1 MTLAPIVLFTYNR
14 PNHTRLTIE
23 ALLRNSEAKDS
34 SLHVFSDGPK
44 HEKAAANVLR
54 VREYLSGVSGFKSI
68 RVTERDHN
76 LGLAAS
82 VISGVSEI
90 LEQHDCCIVLEDDMV
105 CAPNFLAFMN
115 QALTIY
121 RDRHDVFSVTGYNYP
136 LPIRKNHPE
145 SAYLSYR
152 GSSWGWGT
160 WRDRWRKVDWQV
172 GDYAQFSNDPR
183 EQEAFSRAGEDM
195 PNMLKMQMAGKLDSW
210 AIRFDYAHHKNNA
223 FCLHAVRSKIQ
234 NIGFDGSGVHC
245 DVSDDYKVELDD
257 GDKTFALSPHIEL
270 NDEILQL
277 FNARFRP
284 RYVAGLSAATKK
296 VEKSSGR
303 KAVAENFRRYF
314 GLID

>member
-1 MTLAPIVLFTYNR
+1 MSLAPIVLFTYNR
-14 PNHTRLTIE
+14 PDHTRLTIE

-34 SLHVFSDGPK
+34 ALHVFSDGPK
-44 HEKAAANVLR
+44 NEKSDGKVQR
-54 VREYLSGVSGFKSI
+54 VREYLSSVSGFKSI
-68 RVTERDHN
+68 RITERDRN

-90 LEQHDCCIVLEDDMV
+90 LEHHSSCIVLEDDMV

-115 QALTIY
+115 QALSMY
-121 RDRHDVFSVTGYNYP
+121 RDRDDIFSVTGYNYP
-136 LPIRKNHPE
+136 LPIPENRAE

-160 WRDRWRKVDWQV
+160 WPDRWRKVDWQV
-172 GDYAQFSNDPR
+172 SDYAQFSNDPR
-183 EQEAFSRAGEDM
+183 EQEAFARAGEDM

-210 AIRFDYAHHKNNA
+210 AIRFDYAHHKNGA

-245 DVSDDYKVELDD
+245 DVSDDYKVTLDD
-257 GDKTFALSPHIEL
+257 GGKSFNMSPDIEP
-270 NDEILQL
+270 DDDILAI

-284 RYVAGLSAATKK
+284 RHMADLSRATQ
-296 VEKSSGR
+296 EIGEPPGR
-303 KAVAENFRRYF
+303 KAFAANFRRYL